1 MRNQAEP
8 WNFAAIKPP
17 ITQEALDHLF
27 CEAPTHSTWLPEPVP
42 VELLRKPFTLA
53 PGIFVRKKLARKR
66 LVYRDDPWRGFRIV
80 LIEVAAFD
88 QRNL

>member
-1 MRNQAEP
+1 MRNQSGP
-8 WNFAAIKPP
+8 WNFAAIKTP

-53 PGIFVRKKLARKR
+53 PETLVRRSCHRDKSDHVHPVPKR
-66 LVYRDDPWRGFRIV
+66 LSVRAY
-80 LIEVAAFD
+80 
-88 QRNL
+88 